1 MCRLLPPLFC
11 QQPRSLPHLQHCLP
25 HSLLLCLFLT
35 LPCLPQPAH
44 ATARALLIGIGH
56 YQDAHMPPLEG
67 PPHDVAA
74 LRDVL
79 QQRWDFAPQH
89 VQTLLDGQATRAG
102 ILQALGDLER
112 RSKHGDEIVI
122 YFSGHGTSLHD
133 SSGFLPM
140 AHDTGAFV
148 PYDFPLARSR
158 LEDLIVGRTDLRP
171 VLKKL
176 EDGGRKVWMI
186 ADTCY
191 SGELAR
197 LPGPPKPE
205 RLPAR
210 LLMLPD
216 LAGKARVLREAATA
230 NRLPSSPYPYRNVQ
244 FLAAAGAGEPARE
257 ISERM
262 LSLLPTRD
270 GKPHGTFTDAL
281 LRVLHGEIAGD
292 LNQDGYLSLDE
303 VQRATSEFMDE
314 RPYNHSAQRLPH
326 VAEDVHGLGAKP
338 VLGSKDKAAK
348 PRGQALPELRLL
360 NLLPDP
366 ALKILLAS
374 VPHVAAPGKNGEA
387 DVFVGMAEGA
397 AQLWQVSAS
406 SGEAPAQIPADEAGA
421 AQKLHAQIRQLAF
434 ARHMQALAT
443 QYRHS
448 ALAVALDPA
457 GSGGKFKIGD
467 KARYALRPERT
478 AVIVVL
484 NIDAAGKVAVLYPK
498 TGAQAVS
505 KAAGK
510 VVFIPD
516 ANVEDRFSVTAP
528 AGVDFQMH
536 FAFDHTPPALEA
548 IRGLNGLDSEDERV
562 RKFLHGLREMQ
573 GKFAFAQT
581 TLRTLE

>member
-1 MCRLLPPLFC
+1 MRRLLP
-11 QQPRSLPHLQHCLP
+11 LPHY
-25 HSLLLCLFLT
+25 LLLCLFLT
-35 LPCLPQPAH
+35 LLCPAPAH

-56 YQDAHMPPLEG
+56 YQDAQMPPLEG

-79 QQRWDFAPQH
+79 QQRWGFAPQH

-102 ILQALGDLER
+102 ILQALGELEK
-112 RSKHGDEIVI
+112 RSKQGDEIVI
-122 YFSGHGTSLHD
+122 YFAGHGTSLHD

-148 PYDFPLARSR
+148 PYDFSLARSR
-158 LEDLIVGRTDLRP
+158 LEALIVGRTDLRP
-171 VLKKL
+171 ILKKL
-176 EDGGRKVWMI
+176 EDGGRKVWLI

-197 LPGPPKPE
+197 LPGVPKPE
-205 RLPAR
+205 QLPAR

-216 LAGKARVLREAATA
+216 LASKNRILREAATA
-230 NRLPSSPYPYRNVQ
+230 NRLPTSPYPYHNVQ

-257 ISERM
+257 IRGTVLAL
-262 LSLLPTRD
+262 LSTRD

-326 VAEDVHGLGAKP
+326 VAEDVHSLGAKP
-338 VLGSKDKAAK
+338 VLSSKDKAAK
-348 PRGQALPELRLL
+348 PRGQALPELRLQ
-360 NLLPDP
+360 NLLRDP
-366 ALKILLAS
+366 ALKTLLAS
-374 VPHVAAPGKNGEA
+374 VPHVTAPGKNGEA
-387 DVFVGMAEGA
+387 DVFVEMAEGTA
-397 AQLWQVSAS
+397 GLWQVSAS
-406 SGEAPAQIPADEAGA
+406 SGEALAQIPADEPGA

-434 ARHMQALAT
+434 ARHVRSLAT
-443 QYRHS
+443 LYRHS

-457 GSGGKFKIGD
+457 GSGGKFRIGE
-467 KARYALRPERT
+467 KARYALRPERE

-484 NIDAAGKVAVLYPK
+484 NIDVAGKVAVLYPK
-498 TGAQAVS
+498 TGAQAAS
-505 KAAGK
+505 RPAGEPM
-510 VVFIPD
+510 FIPD
-516 ANVEDRFSVTAP
+516 ANADDRFTVTAP

-536 FAFDHTPPALEA
+536 FAFDQPPPALEA
-548 IRGLNGLDSEDERV
+548 IRGLNGLDTEDERV
-562 RKFLHGLREMQ
+562 RKFLHGLREMR
-573 GKFAFAQT
+573 GNFAFAQT
-581 TLRTLE
+581 TLRALD